1 MSDWQ
6 EWEKSRL
13 VRAPKAAGAEAV
25 VDEPAGPENG
35 PRVPAL
41 VLPPMLPEG
50 AAPAPKPRR
59 RALPALVERRG
70 EDRIQRILCARVEG
84 RHGSFSAMVTNVS
97 RTGVYLS
104 IIDPE
109 FDAPPEDDE
118 SGLAGLRIASHFGD
132 GLVLKFAGHP
142 TVVEAEVVR
151 LHESRHEGELVFS
164 LGCQFLRELT
174 PEECAFL
181 RLPLQG
187 RDEAVQGPAAATTGA
202 TGGAGNAPA
211 AGVPAQVVV
220 VQGIAAP
227 VAGAEPAG
235 PRHVTLQGV
244 RYSILDLLK
253 MTVDR
258 KATDLHLK
266 GGSPLRFRIDG
277 ELRDFGGRPLED
289 AEARGLAQSL
299 LTPEQFARF
308 EERGDHDIGFSLE
321 GQARFRINV
330 LRSRG
335 SVGMA
340 IRRIPETIPTPKEL
354 GLAPACASLA
364 ERPRGLVLVTGPTG
378 SGKSTTLAA
387 MVHHVNETRRCHIL
401 TMEDPIEFLHTE
413 IQAHITQREVGRDTR
428 DFASALK
435 RALRQDPN
443 VILVGEMRD
452 LETIA
457 LAVTAAETGHLVFAT
472 LHTTSATLS
481 VDRIVDVFPPE
492 QQRQVRMQ
500 LADCLQGIVCQ
511 LLLPKVGGGV
521 VVAQEVLIANHGIR
535 ALIREGKSPQITNM
549 MQTGAKDGMQTLE
562 DALNDLVARGLIA
575 YETALAKANHPRNIE
590 KSGKPL
596 ARSGSAQPPAPLPDS
611 APRPRG

>member
-1 MSDWQ
+1 
-6 EWEKSRL
+6 
-13 VRAPKAAGAEAV
+13 VRGPKAARAQGVAVEPSRPEA
-25 VDEPAGPENG
+25 G

-41 VLPPMLPEG
+41 VLPPSLPTPEL
-50 AAPAPKPRR
+50 PTLKPRR

-70 EDRIQRILCARVEG
+70 EDRVQRILCARVEG
-84 RHGSFSAMVTNVS
+84 RHGSFSAMITNVS
-97 RTGVYLS
+97 RTGVFLS

-118 SGLAGLRIASHFGD
+118 SGLAGLRIASHFGE
-132 GLVLKFAGHP
+132 GLLLKFPGHA
-142 TVVEAEVVR
+142 TVIEAEVVR

-181 RLPLQG
+181 RLPRQTGEEL
-187 RDEAVQGPAAATTGA
+187 AAAT
-202 TGGAGNAPA
+202 PA
-211 AGVPAQVVV
+211 AGVSAAGLSGDARPGAAVPAAGIPGQIVV
-220 VQGIAAP
+220 VQGLAAP
-227 VAGAEPAG
+227 LASSEPAA
-235 PRHVTLQGV
+235 PRQISLSGN
-244 RYSILDLLK
+244 RYGILDLLK
-253 MTVDR
+253 MAVDR

-277 ELRDFGGRPLED
+277 ELREFGGRPLED
-289 AEARGLAQSL
+289 AEARGLVQSL
-299 LTPEQFARF
+299 LTPEQYARF
-308 EERGDHDIGFSLE
+308 EERGDHDVGYSLE
-321 GQARFRINV
+321 GQARFRINI

-340 IRRIPETIPTPKEL
+340 IRRIPETIPTPREL
-354 GLAPACASLA
+354 GLAPACTSLA
-364 ERPRGLVLVTGPTG
+364 DRPRGLVLVTGPTG

-401 TMEDPIEFLHTE
+401 TMEDPIEFLHKE
-413 IQAHITQREVGRDTR
+413 IQAHITQREVGRDTH

-511 LLLPKVGGGV
+511 LLLPRVGGGV
-521 VVAQEVLIANHGIR
+521 VVAQEVLIANSAIR
-535 ALIREGKSPQITNM
+535 SLIREGKSPQITNM

-562 DALNDLVARGLIA
+562 DALNDLVARDLIT
-575 YETALAKANHPRNIE
+575 YETALAKANHPRNID
-590 KSGKPL
+590 KNGKPFP
-596 ARSGSAQPPAPLPDS
+596 RSGHAQPPAPLPDS
-611 APRPRG
+611 VPRTRG